1 MNNRRVLVAVV
12 DDDASVR
19 TALGRLL
26 RSASHDVET
35 FSSGAEFLE
44 SVKEH
49 QPDCV
54 VLDLH
59 MPQVSGFAVQTRLA
73 ESGIR
78 LPTVVITGYD
88 AEATRERALAG
99 GAAAYLRKPV
109 DGQALLDAIAAAV
122 SPNGGLRPEPCCEQT

>member
-1 MNNRRVLVAVV
+1 MIKPRLLIAVV
-12 DDDASVR
+12 DDEEAVR
-19 TALGRLL
+19 TALRRLL

-49 QPDCV
+49 RPDCV

-59 MPQVSGFAVQTRLA
+59 MPQVSGFAVQTQLA

-88 AEATRERALAG
+88 ADATRERALAG

-122 SPNGGLRPEPCCEQT
+122 SSNGG